1 MLPILLSA
9 SLVLLGTAGGPTP
22 KKLRA
27 APSQAIVVGDR
38 VYVVDAGNGVGRQL
52 RLASLPLANLRHLF
66 LTHHHSDHAADLVT
80 LPLLAWASG
89 LESTITLHGPP
100 PIKRAVKAGLKAIAL
115 DIDTRI
121 VDEGRADLRDLIEV
135 HEFRGDGIVLKDDRV
150 TVTAARVEHPP
161 IRDAY
166 AYRFD
171 GEGFSVVISGDT
183 APSGN
188 LVRLA
193 RGANVLVHEVLVLD
207 DDGIVS
213 ALGKPR
219 GDPLVEHVLRSHT
232 RFRDVGR
239 IAAEAGVKTLV
250 LSHLVPGDAS
260 FDREA
265 MLAEIRKSF
274 SGEVIVG
281 EDLMKLE
288 LTRTVGADGSRD
300 EEDRLLSASKT
311 GVDSRGLHGMPGNSE
326 SGQDN

>member
-1 MLPILLSA
+1 MLPLLLSA
-9 SLVLLGTAGGPTP
+9 TLVLLGTAGGPTP

-38 VYVVDAGNGVGRQL
+38 VYVVDAGNGAGRQM
-52 RLASLPLANLRHLF
+52 RLASLPLSNLRHVF

-89 LESTITLHGPP
+89 LESKITLHGPP
-100 PIKRAVKAGLKAIAL
+100 PIKRAVKAALKANAF

-135 HEFRGDGIVLKDDRV
+135 REFHGDGVVLKDDRV

-183 APSGN
+183 APSAN

-193 RGANVLVHEVLVLD
+193 KGADVLVHEVLILD
-207 DDGIVS
+207 DDGIVA

-232 RFRDVGR
+232 RFSDVGR
-239 IAAEAGVKTLV
+239 IATEAGVKTLV
-250 LSHLVPGDAS
+250 LSHFVPGDAS

-265 MLAEIRKSF
+265 VLAEIRKSF
-274 SGEVIVG
+274 AGKVIFG

-288 LTRTVGADGSRD
+288 LPGADP
-300 EEDRLLSASKT
+300 LA
-311 GVDSRGLHGMPGNSE
+311 P
-326 SGQDN
+326 